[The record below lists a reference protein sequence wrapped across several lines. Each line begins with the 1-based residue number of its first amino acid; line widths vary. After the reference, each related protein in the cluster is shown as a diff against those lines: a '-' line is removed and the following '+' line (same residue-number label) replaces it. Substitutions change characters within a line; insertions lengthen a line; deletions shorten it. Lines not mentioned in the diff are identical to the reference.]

1 MLPCSSLVSRLG
13 RRYKNSMR
21 GVRDLMLME
30 TAPEGA
36 SGGLL
41 YVAELHSKSTWSKMD
56 HLVCFLPGLQPC
68 FSLLPTTCRAAGPV
82 ALSSGLVL
90 QRARCEL
97 PQLCMRCSCTAT
109 AGRHEQDRKTQGASQ
124 PCGMDPAVVHF
135 PSSWSCLHSILSC
148 QACSHICR
156 NAALKPGM

>member
-1 MLPCSSLVSRLG
+1 MLPCSSPVSRLG
-13 RRYKNSMR
+13 RRYKTSMR

-68 FSLLPTTCRAAGPV
+68 CSLLPTLHRAAGPV
-82 ALSSGLVL
+82 AFSSAPMLRRGIASLVTCACAAAVQRELSGRS
-90 QRARCEL
+90 RTAR
-97 PQLCMRCSCTAT
+97 PKVQGKP
-109 AGRHEQDRKTQGASQ
+109 AGRTQPWCTVPGAGHAST
-124 PCGMDPAVVHF
+124 
-135 PSSWSCLHSILSC
+135 
-148 QACSHICR
+148 AC
-156 NAALKPGM
+156 